1 MIIQKRG
8 KRKEE
13 KEEEEMTLREKK
25 TTPMQARSSL
35 QLYSSATKKAA
46 ITRILT
52 VAFAL
57 VLLCT
62 PSLSFSRSHLL
73 PVCILLDNIKYSLK
87 DFPTSLRVQNHT

>member
-13 KEEEEMTLREKK
+13 KEEEENDAERKENDTY
-25 TTPMQARSSL
+25 A
-35 QLYSSATKKAA
+35 SAIFITIIQFSDKKAA